1 VKEEFE
7 RLVLQ
12 MYRNGLL
19 YSEAVREF
27 QRTFLSTVLREENA
41 NQVKAAKRLRI
52 HRNTLRRQIQQL
64 ELDIKSLRAA
74 RRRPPLS
81 ERSLGGH
88 KRARSSYGKT
98 GTLLA

>member
-1 VKEEFE
+1 MKEEFE

-52 HRNTLRRQIQQL
+52 HR
-64 ELDIKSLRAA
+64 K
-74 RRRPPLS
+74 
-81 ERSLGGH
+81 
-88 KRARSSYGKT
+88 RSSYGKT